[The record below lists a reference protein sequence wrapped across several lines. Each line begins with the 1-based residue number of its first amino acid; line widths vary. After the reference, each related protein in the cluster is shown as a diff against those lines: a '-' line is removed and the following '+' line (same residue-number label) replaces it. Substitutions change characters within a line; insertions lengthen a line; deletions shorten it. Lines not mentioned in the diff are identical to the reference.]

1 MMQKTKTGLYAQVI
15 SKGLNISKHK
25 GVLEAKR
32 MMMRAGLPVDAI
44 NSALLPDRTAKK
56 EISNHVNND

>member
-1 MMQKTKTGLYAQVI
+1 MMKKPTTGLYAQVI
-15 SKGLNISKHK
+15 NKGLMMSKHK

-44 NSALLPDRTAKK
+44 NNVFLPDRVVKK
-56 EISNHVNND
+56 ETSKSGQQ

>member
-15 SKGLNISKHK
+15 SKGLIMSKHK

-44 NSALLPDRTAKK
+44 NNALLPDRSIKK
-56 EISNHVNND
+56 EILKVGQ